1 MAQDFPPAADQGY
14 PQDSSGP
21 DPAGYDH
28 QQGWYPNEPHQQQ
41 PYGSTQPYPG
51 EQQPYPAE
59 PYPAEPYPAGQPP
72 YAPDQYAGEQY
83 APGQYPT
90 GQYPTEQYA
99 AEQYAGEQYAGDAQ
113 PWQWPE
119 AHQGIPEQ
127 QQYQAAEEFGYQTEP
142 PLYAD
147 PFATGPG
154 TDGTAEA
161 TTAESSA
168 DPGRTPLDPAD
179 PAPADPTLATGPD
192 AAGDPQDP
200 ADGSLIGRVR
210 GAARGALGS
219 VLNAEGAPG
228 HRTLVIRVA
237 AGVVALGVLVTAGV
251 VATSG
256 GGSHHDTAAAPSS
269 DPGFAVAHNK
279 IWSAQP
285 AAAPQAGADDTLI
298 GSWLLANAL
307 VRADGS
313 GVHAYDPA
321 TGKPTWNLD
330 APAAGATP
338 CGMSPTVNQ
347 AGIGAVLF
355 HSQADPKSPCS
366 QLAAVDTKAGK
377 AAWTKQLSDKNPYA
391 AQVAVTDDKVVAVG
405 DDKAIAWA
413 SADGKDAWQYGGQGK
428 FCTLSGSASG
438 ATVLLHSSCVD
449 SNPGDQVVALGAA
462 DGKTLWSKGLPS
474 QPRTATV
481 LSAEPAVMLTTGDQP
496 TDDKVLTWNA
506 NGDQAATIPV
516 SDPGGG
522 RLDVTRGTFD
532 ALPGVFF
539 QDHSMV
545 TTLVGAGQTSA
556 VAYDVT
562 NGKQLWRTAVSEKGT
577 VRAVG
582 LDNGTLVLAAEERT
596 DQPAHLSRLTLSS
609 GQEAVGGGFPP
620 ATGSLLTSGR
630 VLTGADRVIAVPGHS
645 ANFGIATA
653 FQAKG

>member
-1 MAQDFPPAADQGY
+1 MAQDFPPAADRGY

-21 DPAGYDH
+21 DPAAYGQ
-28 QQGWYPNEPHQQQ
+28 QQGWYPNEQQ
-41 PYGSTQPYPG
+41 PYGTAQPYPG
-51 EQQPYPAE
+51 E
-59 PYPAEPYPAGQPP
+59 
-72 YAPDQYAGEQY
+72 QYAGEQY
-83 APGQYPT
+83 AADPYAPGEYPNAQHPNAQHP
-90 GQYPTEQYA
+90 G
-99 AEQYAGEQYAGDAQ
+99 EQYAGEQYAGDGQ
-113 PWQWPE
+113 PWEWPE
-119 AHQGIPEQ
+119 AYQGIPEQ
-127 QQYQAAEEFGYQTEP
+127 QHYQAGEEFGRPSEP

-147 PFATGPG
+147 QFAAGPG
-154 TDGTAEA
+154 TEESAVT
-161 TTAESSA
+161 TTAEFSAVESPDTPGSAA
-168 DPGRTPLDPAD
+168 DPEAPVDPE
-179 PAPADPTLATGPD
+179 APSAKPSRSRRGGGSAAAAT
-192 AAGDPQDP
+192 
-200 ADGSLIGRVR
+200 DGSLIGRVR
-210 GAARGALGS
+210 GAAQGALGS
-219 VLNAEGAPG
+219 VLNTEGAPG
-228 HRTLVIRVA
+228 HRTLLIRVA
-237 AGVVALGVLVTAGV
+237 AGVAALGVLVTAGV

-256 GGSHHDTAAAPSS
+256 GSTHHDNTAAPSS

-285 AAAPQAGADDTLI
+285 AGAPQAGAYDTLI
-298 GSWLLANAL
+298 GSWLLADAL

-338 CGMSPTVNQ
+338 CGMSPTVNPS
-347 AGIGAVLF
+347 GIGAVLF
-355 HSQADPKSPCS
+355 HAQADPKSPCT

-377 AAWTKQLSDKNPYA
+377 TAWTKQLSDHNPYA

-405 DDKAIAWA
+405 DDKAIAWG

-449 SNPGDQVVALGAA
+449 SNPGDQVVALGTA
-462 DGKTLWSKGLPS
+462 DGKTLWAKGLPT

-545 TTLVGAGQTSA
+545 TTLVGAAGGPTSA
-556 VAYDVT
+556 VAFDVT
-562 NGKQLWRTAVSEKGT
+562 NGKQLWRTPASEKGT

-582 LDNGTLVLAAEERT
+582 LDNGTLVLAADERT
-596 DQPAHLSRLTLSS
+596 DQPAHLSRITLST
-609 GQEAVGGGFPP
+609 GQESVGGGFPP

-630 VLTGADRVIAVPGHS
+630 VLMGADRVVAVPGHS
-645 ANFGIATA
+645 ANFGVATA